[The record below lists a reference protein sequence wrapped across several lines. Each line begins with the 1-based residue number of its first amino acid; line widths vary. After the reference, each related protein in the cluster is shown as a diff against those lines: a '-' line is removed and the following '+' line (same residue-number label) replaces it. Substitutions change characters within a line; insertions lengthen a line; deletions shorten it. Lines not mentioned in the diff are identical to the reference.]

1 MDGLSIKVKTTDG
14 VEETFSLR
22 PRMIVDF
29 EQKFGKGFSK
39 LLGEEQKLEHTYY
52 LGWLALKTNNKGP
65 KPFGG
70 DFLDTL
76 ESCELVADPNFEST
90 ETL

>member
-14 VEETFSLR
+14 VEATYSLR
-22 PRMIVDF
+22 PRIIVDF
-29 EQKFGKGFSK
+29 EQKFGKGMAK
-39 LLGEEQKLEHTYY
+39 LLGEEQKLEHIYY
-52 LGWLALKTNNKGP
+52 LGWKALQSIGVVV

-76 ESCELVADPNFEST
+76 VSVELVTDPSFEST
-90 ETL
+90 ETA

>member
-14 VEETFSLR
+14 VEDTFTLR

-29 EQKFGKGFSK
+29 EQKFGKGFAV
-39 LLGEEQKLEHTYY
+39 LLGTEQKHEHIYY
-52 LGWLALKTNNKGP
+52 LGWLALKNNGKGP

-90 ETL
+90 ETV